1 MSCHGGDP
9 VFERPLSPSSLLI
22 AGTTGRVLRA
32 IRPLLSIRTSPAT
45 INLVEMAAKHGGIR
59 KSGNVIARVCWH
71 QIDVILVLFMKPRR
85 MVMCAPSWK
94 GKHAHR
100 ARLPCPRAE
109 AERKSA
115 RRPVSRVLSAPFGAR
130 RPFLWDVPRGTPHAT
145 NPDGETGMSPLR
157 PMRTVATAPIRS
169 CSRWGL
175 PCRPRHRGRGALL
188 PPRFTLAHRRFPSH
202 GRFVFCGTV
211 PGVAPA
217 GR

>member
-1 MSCHGGDP
+1 MKGQCPRHHSRSRARRACAACDPDSFVHPNLPSHDEPRGDGSKTRRDSEVRKCHG
-9 VFERPLSPSSLLI
+9 
-22 AGTTGRVLRA
+22 
-32 IRPLLSIRTSPAT
+32 
-45 INLVEMAAKHGGIR
+45 
-59 KSGNVIARVCWH
+59 
-71 QIDVILVLFMKPRR
+71 
-85 MVMCAPSWK
+85 
-94 GKHAHR
+94 
-100 ARLPCPRAE
+100 ARLLASNRRYSCFVHEATAHGHARRHGKGDTRVPASLVRRAE

-145 NPDGETGMSPLR
+145 NPGGETGMSPLR
-157 PMRTVATAPIRS
+157 PVRTVATAPIRS

-188 PPRFTLAHRRFPSH
+188 PPRFTLAHQGFPPH